1 MININYQ
8 CALFLYVV
16 RMKKENVSLTLSI
29 VSLFASVISA
39 CWSFPRSEGFGID
52 YLGLIVGMLAFLTA
66 MLIAFIWNGYALRD
80 KEIDKKLDLL
90 KNSSVKAIAED
101 MFYTAYKELYTS
113 GNLYFS
119 YQLALKKAIAALN
132 LDFSEEK
139 AELIFG
145 QQNAKDFLFFWGKE
159 NQYIDNQIDD
169 LKKIKNKSNAVESF
183 INTLV
188 DFKKEKDRENNP
200 SS

>member
-1 MININYQ
+1 
-8 CALFLYVV
+8 
-16 RMKKENVSLTLSI
+16 MKKENVSLTLSI
-29 VSLFASVISA
+29 VSLIASVISA

-145 QQNAKDFLFFWGKE
+145 QQNAKDFLFFWGKDS
-159 NQYIDNQIDD
+159 QYIDNQIDD